1 MFRDRHEHGQWLSSD
16 FKIKDEDPNK
26 LMFGDK
32 EVTIFRVKEPG
43 KIPWKEVGVEYIV
56 EARADKSSADY
67 YENHTRNHVHYID
80 MSDSIFKN
88 HLSALAKIL
97 RLRRLRMW
105 LAGLPSYKLYH
116 KTQMPPRY

>member
-32 EVTIFRVKEPG
+32 EVTIFRVKYGNHVHIVVCLKLVPSQDVMLMFKIMYPREPG
-43 KIPWKEVGVEYIV
+43 KIPWNGYTVTVLVCCHPRFFTIG
-56 EARADKSSADY
+56 
-67 YENHTRNHVHYID
+67 
-80 MSDSIFKN
+80 
-88 HLSALAKIL
+88 
-97 RLRRLRMW
+97 LRRLRMW

-116 KTQMPPRY
+116 RTQMPPRY